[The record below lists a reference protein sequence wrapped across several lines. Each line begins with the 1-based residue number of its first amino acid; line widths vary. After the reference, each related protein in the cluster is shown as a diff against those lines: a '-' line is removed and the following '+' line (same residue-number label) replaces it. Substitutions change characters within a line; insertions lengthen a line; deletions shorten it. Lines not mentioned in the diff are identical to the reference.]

1 MKIKIKDYKQF
12 LADGGEIRYRDGSI
26 VIEVHEWADGEISV
40 KYQDF
45 AKSEYG
51 NASFTKYLVFD
62 KRSFA
67 KYHTFRAHRER
78 VSTPILVWDDG
89 YISFAHSSNASHE
102 IITEKQEDGSWKIIE
117 TILKPNA

>member
-1 MKIKIKDYKQF
+1 MEIKDYNQF
-12 LADGGEIRYRDGSI
+12 LAEGGEIRHTVTGIKVKDAFQWGSDGKWCFRYDNGR
-26 VIEVHEWADGEISV
+26 VEDWNDPENW
-40 KYQDF
+40 
-45 AKSEYG
+45 
-51 NASFTKYLVFD
+51 
-62 KRSFA
+62 
-67 KYHTFRAHRER
+67 HTFRAPRER